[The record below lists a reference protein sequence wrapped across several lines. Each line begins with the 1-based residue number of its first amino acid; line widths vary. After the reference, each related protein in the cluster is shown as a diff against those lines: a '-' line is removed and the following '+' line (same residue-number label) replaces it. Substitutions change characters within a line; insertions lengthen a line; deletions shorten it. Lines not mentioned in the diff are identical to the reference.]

1 MLVSGV
7 AAGIA
12 AGIAFGGDWRRLAS
26 FTLRWWPLLV
36 IASALRLWTVFFP
49 NADFL
54 IYVAGLFGIGL
65 VAALNS
71 RLPGAALMALGTF
84 ANVLVV
90 VLNTGMPYDT
100 ATVVAVG
107 AALPNDTLHVALN
120 GATRVA

>member
-7 AAGIA
+7 VAGIA
-12 AGIAFGGDWRRLAS
+12 AGIAFGGDWRRLAT

-36 IASALRLWTVFFP
+36 IASALRLWTFFSP

-54 IYVAGLFGIGL
+54 IYLTGLFGIGL

-71 RLPGAALMALGTF
+71 RLPGAALIALGTF

-90 VLNTGMPYDT
+90 LLNTGMPHDADT
-100 ATVVAVG
+100 ELSVAATM
-107 AALPNDTLHVALN
+107 PPDPLH
-120 GATRVA
+120 

>member
-7 AAGIA
+7 IAGIA
-12 AGIAFGGDWRRLAS
+12 AGIAFGGDWRRLGT

-36 IASALRLWTVFFP
+36 IASALRLWTFFFP

-54 IYVAGLFGIGL
+54 IYVIGLFGIGL

-71 RLPGAALMALGTF
+71 LLPGAALIALSTF

-90 VLNTGMPYDT
+90 VFNTGMPTHGDIVLSVGT
-100 ATVVAVG
+100 VIATQQR
-107 AALPNDTLHVALN
+107 PD
-120 GATRVA
+120 AT